1 MVDVFLKKIQQG
13 LKMTDTEK
21 TAILTA
27 DKAHSNYEK
36 TIQARANIE
45 GNFIVLGLLL
55 QESQKDSLYKF
66 IGYDTFNEY
75 LGAPELGF
83 KRSTAY
89 RLISLI
95 NLYVDKLKVP
105 AVRLIGVGS
114 TKLGAISKVVENDV
128 EGWLSKAEHLSKSS
142 LDEEISGRG
151 PGEKSLPPF
160 SPPPPVPAPSSR
172 MTPDQ
177 YLGLVKSSPCV
188 NCGATETVVP
198 AHFPRTRV
206 RCEKPWHVIPL
217 CYKCHTEQEGSSKW
231 CWDYRGN
238 WAKWFYDLIAGE

>member
-1 MVDVFLKKIQQG
+1 
-13 LKMTDTEK
+13 MTDTEE

-128 EGWLSKAEHLSKSS
+128 EGWLNKAEHLSKSS

-160 SPPPPVPAPSSR
+160 SPPPPVPAPSS
-172 MTPDQ
+172 MDCINGCGP
-177 YLGLVKSSPCV
+177 GEKS
-188 NCGATETVVP
+188 
-198 AHFPRTRV
+198 HFPVTRGAGGQEV
-206 RCEKPWHVIPL
+206 EGWWVPMCRA
-217 CYKCHTEQEGSSKW
+217 CHSLYHADPKGFTWSHK
-231 CWDYRGN
+231 RA
-238 WAKWFYDLIAGE
+238 WAKYLYGHINRGE